1 MDDYESEYEFDD
13 PIFTVPEFRYVE
25 FRAIEGRTIHGN
37 IVVYG
42 DITET
47 RMGKETFA
55 PGAFGDVANLDSI
68 LHFQHERA
76 RPLART
82 GGGGLILTDS
92 PERLAIAAEMPN
104 TRDGDDALTLVD
116 KGILRGFS
124 SEFHAKGERYDGTTR
139 IITAATLPGVGLV
152 DKPAYS
158 QSLITEVRAT
168 EDGISGMFPYGKDTV
183 ISGSGKVRKQRIQ
196 PGAFTFAINQP
207 DREISLIIGDGSRPL
222 ASKQA
227 GSLKL
232 TDTPQGLKFE
242 VKQLPKTSYARD
254 FLALLRAGSI
264 SPGIIPIFSRIPK
277 DVDANADYDEPE
289 KGNPGVFRRVVNNG
303 LLTALSILFRP
314 PRGNPGIIQSIFGR
328 RPKKPIPSRFAR
340 PRRMIGGVSDG
351 QALVKPVAG
360 DIVRG
365 GRVIRKGADVGP
377 ALRELWI

>member
-37 IVVYG
+37 IIAYG
-42 DITET
+42 DVAQT
-47 RMGKETFA
+47 RMGRETFA
-55 PGAFGDVANLDSI
+55 PGAFGDVSQLDTI
-68 LHFQHERA
+68 LHMQHERA

-82 GGGGLILTDS
+82 FGGGLVLTDS
-92 PERLAIAAEMPN
+92 PERLGIAAEMPN
-104 TRDGDDALTLVD
+104 TRDSNDALELAD
-116 KGILRGFS
+116 RRILRGFS
-124 SEFHAKGERYDGTTR
+124 SEFHAKGERYEGGTR

-152 DKPAYS
+152 DTPQYR

-168 EDGISGMFPYGKDTV
+168 EDGISGMFEYGKDTV
-183 ISGSGKVRKQRIQ
+183 ISGSGKVRKQRVQ
-196 PGAFTFAINQP
+196 PGAFKFAIDAP
-207 DREISLIIGDGSRPL
+207 DREISLVIGDGSRPL

-232 TDTPQGLKFE
+232 TDTPEGLRFE

-277 DVDANADYDEPE
+277 DVDPRADYDEPE

-314 PRGNPGIIQSIFGR
+314 PRGNPGSLFSIFGR
-328 RPKKPIPSRFAR
+328 RPRKPIPSRFAR
-340 PRRMIGGVSDG
+340 PRRRLAASPMG
-351 QALVKPVAG
+351 K
-360 DIVRG
+360 
-365 GRVIRKGADVGP
+365 
-377 ALRELWI
+377 LWA

>member
-1 MDDYESEYEFDD
+1 MDDYDEYED
-13 PIFTVPEFRYVE
+13 PIYTIPEYRFTEIREVS
-25 FRAIEGRTIHGN
+25 GRVILGN

-42 DITET
+42 DVAQT
-47 RMGKETFA
+47 RKGRETFE
-55 PGAFGDVANLDSI
+55 PGAFGDVSQMDCI
-68 LHFQHERA
+68 LHVQHERA

-82 GGGGLILTDS
+82 GGGGLVLTDS
-92 PERLAIAAEMPN
+92 PQRLEIAAEMPN
-104 TRDGDDALTLVD
+104 TRDGDDALELVD
-116 KGILRGFS
+116 KRILRGFS
-124 SEFHAKGERYDGTTR
+124 SEFHAKRERFDGGTR
-139 IITAATLPGVGLV
+139 IIEAANLPGVGLV
-152 DKPAYS
+152 DTPQYR

-183 ISGSGKVRKQRIQ
+183 ISGSGKVRKQRVQ
-196 PGAFTFAINQP
+196 PGAFKFAIDAP
-207 DREISLIIGDGSRPL
+207 DREISLVIGDGSRPL

-227 GSLKL
+227 GSLRL
-232 TDTPQGLKFE
+232 TDTAEGLKFE
-242 VKQLPKTSYARD
+242 VKQLPKTSYAKD
-254 FLALLRAGSI
+254 FLSLLRAGSI
-264 SPGIIPIFSRIPK
+264 APGIIPIFSRIPK

-351 QALVKPVAG
+351 QALVKPIAG

>member
-1 MDDYESEYEFDD
+1 MDYDEYED
-13 PIFTVPEFRYVE
+13 PIFDVPEFRYVE
-25 FRAIEGRTIHGN
+25 IRAIEGRTIHGN
-37 IVVYG
+37 IVAYG
-42 DITET
+42 DIATT
-47 RMGKETFA
+47 RMGRETFA
-55 PGAFGDVANLDSI
+55 PGAFGDVSQMDCI
-68 LHFQHERA
+68 LHMQHERA

-92 PERLAIAAEMPN
+92 LERLEIAAEMPP

-152 DKPAYS
+152 DTPQYRQS
-158 QSLITEVRAT
+158 QILEVRAT
-168 EDGISGMFPYGKDTV
+168 EDGISGMLPYGKDTV
-183 ISGSGKVRKQRIQ
+183 ISGSGKVRKQRVQ
-196 PGAFTFAINQP
+196 PGAFKFAIDAP
-207 DREISLIIGDGSRPL
+207 DREISLVIGDGSRPL

-227 GSLKL
+227 GSLKI
-232 TDTPQGLKFE
+232 TDTPEGLKFE

-264 SPGIIPIFSRIPK
+264 APGIIPIFSRIPK

-314 PRGNPGIIQSIFGR
+314 PRGNPGSLFSIFGR
-328 RPKKPIPSRFAR
+328 RPKRPARSVYTR

-351 QALVKPVAG
+351 ETLIKPKAG
-360 DIVRG
+360 DIIRS
-365 GRVIRKGADVGP
+365 GRVIRGGEDVGP
-377 ALRELWI
+377 MMRALWI

>member
-1 MDDYESEYEFDD
+1 MDYDEYTDD
-13 PIFTVPEFRYVE
+13 IFTIPEFRYTE
-25 FRAIEGRTIHGN
+25 FRAIEGRTIIGN
-37 IVVYG
+37 IVAYG
-42 DITET
+42 DIATT
-47 RMGKETFA
+47 RMGRETFA
-55 PGAFGDVANLDSI
+55 PGAFGDVASLDCI
-68 LHFQHERA
+68 LHVQHERA

-104 TRDGDDALTLVD
+104 TRDGNDALTLVD

-124 SEFHAKGERYDGTTR
+124 SEFHAKRERFDGGTR
-139 IITAATLPGVGLV
+139 IIEAATLPGVGLV
-152 DKPAYS
+152 DSPQYS
-158 QSLITEVRAT
+158 QSQILEIRA
-168 EDGISGMFPYGKDTV
+168 ESDGISGMFEYGKDTV

-196 PGAFTFAINQP
+196 PGAFKFAIDQP
-207 DREISLIIGDGSRPL
+207 DREISLVIGDGSRPL

-227 GSLKL
+227 GSLKI
-232 TDTPQGLKFE
+232 TDTPEGLKFE

-289 KGNPGVFRRVVNNG
+289 RGNPGVFRRVVNNG

-314 PRGNPGIIQSIFGR
+314 PRGNPGSLFSIFGR
-328 RPKKPIPSRFAR
+328 RPQKPIPSRFAR

-351 QALVKPVAG
+351 ETLIKPIAG

-365 GRVIRKGADVGP
+365 GRVIRGGEDVGP
-377 ALRELWI
+377 MMRARWI